1 MSLTMKPGDP
11 SSHNLPVCSEIPASA
26 VQHGEPGMRTSSAS
40 LPTDPA
46 ATTGCNSGEVGT
58 GVAKDAGMPPAS
70 YEIWRGQRNRF
81 FSEMSAADHVWFVT
95 TGLVSQLVTFGI
107 FLHARFSMSRVVGVA
122 IAFLL
127 FTIGRHLVMMWALGG
142 CSNGRCSPTWKGP
155 FGRLGDAATMLG
167 RVDPARIDSG
177 FVVINV
183 LAQLYSIA
191 VAVLTGG
198 MNSPAIPML
207 LLPAIISLLFLGPRP
222 VARRLGILNIALIGT
237 MLVLPA
243 WMSGEP
249 LPQGH
254 YGAALV
260 VNLGWTLMVIHHV
273 YGHIVTVSTR
283 AGEAIGCMREQRL
296 AEAEAQTR
304 RLQSVGA
311 KVAHELKN
319 PLSAIKGLCQLI
331 ARTPASDRTAARLA
345 VVDAEIARMET
356 ILAEYLSFSRPLE
369 DVRIEAVDLA
379 AIAKD
384 VVDVLA
390 GRAAQS
396 AVELTSSP
404 EPVPYHGDSRRLREA
419 LINLVANALEATPS
433 GGTVTITSKLVD
445 GGGATIEVRDT
456 GRGISQ
462 EHLARLGTSYFTTRA
477 NGTGL
482 GVVLAQGVVNQ
493 HRGQLQYQ
501 SEPGRGTTAKILF
514 TERLPLGA
522 IAKAPEAAPSA
533 EPVLSAMRSVPPIA
547 GPALA
552 VSVGKLV
559 CASEAVAIATA
570 AGAREESSPSISV
583 SSSAGSSPPSSSSAS
598 S

>member
-1 MSLTMKPGDP
+1 
-11 SSHNLPVCSEIPASA
+11 
-26 VQHGEPGMRTSSAS
+26 
-40 LPTDPA
+40 
-46 ATTGCNSGEVGT
+46 
-58 GVAKDAGMPPAS
+58 MPPAS

-107 FLHARFSMSRVVGVA
+107 FLHARFAMSRIVGVA
-122 IAFLL
+122 LAFLL
-127 FTIGRHLVMMWALGG
+127 FTIGRHAVMMWALGG
-142 CSNGRCSPTWKGP
+142 KGCSRGGCSPTWKGP
-155 FGRLGDAATMLG
+155 LLGRLGERSGLIN
-167 RVDPARIDSG
+167 RVDPARIDAG
-177 FVVINV
+177 FVVINIM
-183 LAQLYSIA
+183 AQLYSVA

-198 MNSPAIPML
+198 MHSPAIPML

-222 VARRLGILNIALIGT
+222 VARWLGIVNIAMIGGV
-237 MLVLPA
+237 LFLPA
-243 WMSGEP
+243 WMSGQR
-249 LPQGH
+249 LPSGH
-254 YGAALV
+254 YGAAMV

-369 DVRIEAVDLA
+369 DVRIEEVDLA

-390 GRAAQS
+390 GRAVQS
-396 AVELTSSP
+396 GVELSASG

-433 GGTVTITSKLVD
+433 GGSVVIGCKIED
-445 GGGATIEVRDT
+445 EGAVIEVRDS
-456 GRGISQ
+456 GRGISP

-493 HRGQLQYQ
+493 HRGQLHYH
-501 SEPGRGTTAKILF
+501 SEPGRGTTAKIVLP
-514 TERLPLGA
+514 EKLPLGA
-522 IAKAPEAAPSA
+522 IDTAVAAVATAPCPPAS
-533 EPVLSAMRSVPPIA
+533 LMTDSVPPA
-547 GPALA
+547 VRPA
-552 VSVGKLV
+552 
-559 CASEAVAIATA
+559 TT
-570 AGAREESSPSISV
+570 
-583 SSSAGSSPPSSSSAS
+583 PPSA
-598 S
+598 

>member
-1 MSLTMKPGDP
+1 
-11 SSHNLPVCSEIPASA
+11 
-26 VQHGEPGMRTSSAS
+26 
-40 LPTDPA
+40 
-46 ATTGCNSGEVGT
+46 
-58 GVAKDAGMPPAS
+58 MPPAS

-107 FLHARFSMSRVVGVA
+107 FLHARFEMCRIVGVA

-127 FTIGRHLVMMWALGG
+127 FTIGRHVVMMWALGG
-142 CSNGRCSPTWKGP
+142 SGRGGAKSGFGCTPKWKSPLL
-155 FGRLGDAATMLG
+155 GRLGDPPGVGVVGRIDAT
-167 RVDPARIDSG
+167 RIDSG

-183 LAQLYSIA
+183 IAQLYSIA

-198 MNSPAIPML
+198 LASPAIPML

-222 VARRLGILNIALIGT
+222 VARRLGLLNILLIGA
-237 MLVLPA
+237 MLALPS
-243 WMSGEP
+243 WMSEAH
-249 LPQGH
+249 LPTAH

-260 VNLGWTLMVIHHV
+260 VNVGWTLMVIHHV

-283 AGEAIGCMREQRL
+283 ASEAVGCMREQRL

-369 DVRIEAVDLA
+369 DVRIEIIDLA
-379 AIAKD
+379 TISKD

-396 AVELTSSP
+396 VVELTSSP
-404 EPVPYHGDSRRLREA
+404 DPVPFHGDSRRLREA
-419 LINLVANALEATPS
+419 LINLVANALEATPA
-433 GGTVTITSKLVD
+433 GGSVSITCKVQ
-445 GGGATIEVRDT
+445 GEGAVIEVHDS
-456 GRGISQ
+456 GRGITP
-462 EHLARLGTSYFTTRA
+462 EHLARMGTSFFTTRA

-493 HRGQLQYQ
+493 HRGQLQYHSQ
-501 SEPGRGTTAKILF
+501 PGYGTTATIVFPVK
-514 TERLPLGA
+514 LPLGP
-522 IAKAPEAAPSA
+522 IGAPEAAASV
-533 EPVLSAMRSVPPIA
+533 EPEIL
-547 GPALA
+547 
-552 VSVGKLV
+552 
-559 CASEAVAIATA
+559 
-570 AGAREESSPSISV
+570 
-583 SSSAGSSPPSSSSAS
+583 SAS
-598 S
+598 SNPSTTAPSIASLTAASAAASMTGSSMATASPCSASVSAAADERSASAPAGSPPVT